1 MTSSSEARPPV
12 IVVGSINVDL
22 VIQTPELPRRGETV
36 TGGTFTSTLG
46 GKGANQAA
54 AAAKLGARVW
64 LVGLTGDDGF
74 GRRAREDLE
83 AHGVDISALGSSP
96 SPTGV
101 AGIFVD
107 RGGEN
112 MIAVASGANHDLTA
126 KEVSDRLAEVQAED
140 AVLLANLEVPD
151 EAILAAAETADRRGW
166 RFVLDPAPARPLSS
180 SLLALCDVV
189 TPNRSEADTL
199 GSVGAMLEQG
209 VGAVVL
215 TLGANGAQVHRADG
229 STRDQRPMP
238 VQVVDTTGAGDA
250 FNGALAWRLADGD
263 DLDDAIPWAAAAGA
277 LACRGVGAR
286 ASLPDRKELEE
297 AVAAWRAGA

>member
-1 MTSSSEARPPV
+1 MTPRSDAQPPV
-12 IVVGSINVDL
+12 IVVGSVNVDL
-22 VIQTPELPRRGETV
+22 VIQTSELPGRGETV
-36 TGGTFTSTLG
+36 TGGTFTSALG

-64 LVGLTGDDGF
+64 LVGLTGDDAF

-83 AHGVDISALGSSP
+83 AHGVDISALGSSW

-112 MIAVASGANHDLTA
+112 MIAVASGANHDLSA
-126 KEVSDRLAEVQAED
+126 KEVFDRLAEIPAED
-140 AVLLANLEVPD
+140 AVLLASLEVPD

-166 RFVLDPAPARPLSS
+166 RFILDPAPARPLSS
-180 SLLALCDVV
+180 RLLALCDVV
-189 TPNRSEADTL
+189 TPNRSEADAL
-199 GSVGAMLEQG
+199 GSVKVMLEQG

-215 TLGANGAQVHRADG
+215 TLGADGAQVHRADG
-229 STRDQRPMP
+229 STRDQTSMP

-250 FNGALAWRLADGD
+250 FNGALAWRLAGGD
-263 DLDDAIPWAAAAGA
+263 DLDEAIPWATAAGA

-286 ASLPDRKELEE
+286 TSLPDRKELEE
-297 AVAAWRAGA
+297 AVAAWRADR

>member
-1 MTSSSEARPPV
+1 VTSIDARPPV

-22 VIQTPELPRRGETV
+22 VIQIPALPRRGETV
-36 TGGTFTSTLG
+36 TGGTFTSALG

-64 LVGLTGDDGF
+64 LVGLTGDDAF

-83 AHGVDISALGSSP
+83 AHGVDISTLGSSA

-112 MIAVASGANHDLTA
+112 MIAVASGANHELTA
-126 KEVSDRLAEVQAED
+126 KEVSDRLAEVRTEG
-140 AVLLANLEVPD
+140 AVLLANLEVSD
-151 EAILAAAETADRRGW
+151 DAILAAAETAARRGW
-166 RFVLDPAPARPLSS
+166 RFVLDPAPARPLSPR
-180 SLLALCDVV
+180 LLALCDVV
-189 TPNRSEADTL
+189 TPNRSEADAL
-199 GSVGAMLEQG
+199 GSVGAMLEHG

-215 TLGANGAQVHRADG
+215 TLGADGAQVHRADG
-229 STRDQRPMP
+229 STREQRPMP
-238 VQVVDTTGAGDA
+238 VQVMDTTGAGDA

-263 DLDDAIPWAAAAGA
+263 DLDDAIPWATAAGA

-286 ASLPDRKELEE
+286 TSLPDRDELEA
-297 AVAAWRAGA
+297 AVAAWRADA